1 MEARGVAAHKK
12 GALHLGAYLVFVDES
27 GFLLLGTVRRT
38 WAPRGHTPLTRY
50 RYRHGKVSLIS
61 ALSVSPKRHR
71 VALYFQLHRE
81 NIRRP
86 EVCAFLRHLLR
97 HLPGH
102 VILLWDNGQI
112 HKGQEIRR
120 LLERHPRL
128 QVEYFPGYA
137 PELNPDEGVWS
148 QTKGALANGRPDDL
162 DELTGQVLSELA
174 NLRNSPSSLR
184 ACFHTSDLPPFL
196 RL

>member
-1 MEARGVAAHKK
+1 M
-12 GALHLGAYLVFVDES
+12 
-27 GFLLLGTVRRT
+27 
-38 WAPRGHTPLTRY
+38 
-50 RYRHGKVSLIS
+50 IS

-71 VALYFQLHRE
+71 VALYYQLHRE

-102 VILLWDNGQI
+102 VIVLWDNGQI
-112 HKGQEIRR
+112 HKGEEIRR
-120 LLERHPRL
+120 LLDRHPRL
-128 QVEYFPGYA
+128 HVEYFPGYA
-137 PELNPDEGVWS
+137 PELNPDEGVWN

-162 DELTGQVLSELA
+162 DELTGQVLSQLA
-174 NLRNSPSSLR
+174 NLRNSPASLR